1 MTVNNYIKMQ
11 NINNIIFDLGGVI
24 MNIDV
29 KRTQKAFTEMG
40 VKNINDYFGHGFAAS
55 FFKDH
60 ESGKISDEVFV
71 QKIKE
76 EIRLDLA
83 DSKVINAWN
92 ALLLNFPPER
102 IVLLEEIKKKYRI
115 FLFSNTNAIHHKRFM
130 EIYRQAYPE
139 SELDDHFEKAYY
151 SHILGHRKPDKP
163 GFEIIIKENRL
174 DPQETLFVDDA
185 FINVEAAIRC
195 GLKGLYLPPGM
206 SINDI
211 RW

>member
-1 MTVNNYIKMQ
+1 MQ
-11 NINNIIFDLGGVI
+11 NIKNIIFDLGGVI

-60 ESGKISDEVFV
+60 ESGKISDEVFI

-76 EIRLDLA
+76 AVKLDIP
-83 DSKVINAWN
+83 DDQVIAAWN
-92 ALLLNFPPER
+92 ALLIDFPAER
-102 IVLLEEIKKKYRI
+102 IQLLEEIRKKYRI
-115 FLFSNTNAIHHKRFM
+115 FLFSNTNAIHMDRFM
-130 EIYRQAYPE
+130 EIYRNSYP
-139 SELDDHFEKAYY
+139 SRELDDHFEHAYY
-151 SHILGHRKPDKP
+151 SHIMGHRKPDKS
-163 GFEIIIKENRL
+163 GFEIIIRENRL
-174 DPQETLFVDDA
+174 DPDKTLFVDDA
-185 FINVEAAIRC
+185 FINVAGAIKS

-206 SINDI
+206 TINDI